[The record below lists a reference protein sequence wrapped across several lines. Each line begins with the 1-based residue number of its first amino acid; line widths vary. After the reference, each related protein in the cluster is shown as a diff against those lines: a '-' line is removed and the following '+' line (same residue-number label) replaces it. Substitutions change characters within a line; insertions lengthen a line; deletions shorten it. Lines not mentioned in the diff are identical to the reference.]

1 MTSFPFISIITASLN
16 SAATLANTLES
27 IKNQS
32 NQDIEHIV
40 IDGLSQDSTRE
51 ILKSYEGSYNL
62 QWISELDHGIADALN
77 KGLKIARGKY
87 ISIIQ
92 ADDRLLQPDTLYDVQ
107 NHILMHCYDI
117 HSFPVYKEFP
127 NQLRRLKKPIRCLW
141 WNRFKF
147 IFLHQGCFVH
157 RRVFEKIGGFRNEFR
172 INMDYDFFY
181 RALNSNS
188 SVSFG
193 DFPVAIMGGEGI
205 GTRKDNMP
213 LRLEEEWRVQQLN
226 ENRRFWRFAQSLFR
240 TFYLPY
246 KMSSI
251 HKNFQNYYKF

>member
-1 MTSFPFISIITASLN
+1 MPPFFSIITASYN
-16 SAATLANTLES
+16 CGATIEQTIQSVRSQS
-27 IKNQS
+27 IQS
-32 NQDIEHIV
+32 CEHII
-40 IDGLSQDSTRE
+40 IDGGSVDISLD
-51 ILKSYEGSYNL
+51 ILAKQCRTYNA
-62 QWISELDHGIADALN
+62 QFISEPDSGIADALN
-77 KGLKIARGKY
+77 KGLAIASGQY
-87 ISIIQ
+87 IIVIQ
-92 ADDRLLQPDTLYDVQ
+92 ADDQLYAPQTLKQVHSSIKEQQVDIFSCPVVFKNPDRG
-107 NHILMHCYDI
+107 HIL
-117 HSFPVYKEFP
+117 
-127 NQLRRLKKPIRCLW
+127 RKPIKRIW

-147 IFLHQGCFVH
+147 IFPHQGTFVH
-157 RRVFEKIGGFRNEFR
+157 RRVFEKIGGFQKEFR

-213 LRLEEEWRVQQLN
+213 LRLEEEWRVQRLN